1 MCLTPVNS
9 SNVGWRNITIVEF
22 YFTYDI
28 YYINNFN
35 FTGLTRW
42 LNGFHGVSMPPSQA
56 WYCTLSVTT
65 TGFASLSSTL
75 FILNMTFERLY
86 SIMVPH
92 KAASFNTVR
101 RAKMTIGCS
110 VMFSF
115 LYNVP
120 QLYTTDTRGKSCVPF
135 GKAVATVGGQI
146 YQWSS
151 TIINFIFP
159 FVFLLIMNSFI
170 IHTIRTRS
178 EMLQTRSTGQGH
190 NSGQGNKINNSEVQ
204 IFVILLLVTFGFL
217 ALTTPAYAMYFYVM
231 FVDYEQSAYLL
242 AGFSL
247 FYSVAQKAFYT
258 NYGINF
264 FFYVISGS

>member
-1 MCLTPVNS
+1 
-9 SNVGWRNITIVEF
+9 
-22 YFTYDI
+22 
-28 YYINNFN
+28 
-35 FTGLTRW
+35 
-42 LNGFHGVSMPPSQA
+42 
-56 WYCTLSVTT
+56 
-65 TGFASLSSTL
+65 
-75 FILNMTFERLY
+75 MTFERLY
-86 SIMVPH
+86 SILVPH
-92 KAASFNTVR
+92 KAASFNTVK
-101 RAKMTIGCS
+101 RAKITIACS
-110 VMFSF
+110 VIFRF

-120 QLYTTDTRGKSCVPF
+120 QLYTTNTRGKSCVPF
-135 GKAVATVGGQI
+135 GKAVASVGGQS

-170 IHTIRTRS
+170 IHTIRMRS
-178 EMLQTRSTGQGH
+178 EMLQTRSASQGS
-190 NSGQGNKINNSEVQ
+190 NSAQGNKMKISEVQ

-264 FFYVISGS
+264 FFYVISRSKFRTDLVALFKKSKLISNSLSESITQMSSLQNEHSASC

>member
-1 MCLTPVNS
+1 
-9 SNVGWRNITIVEF
+9 
-22 YFTYDI
+22 
-28 YYINNFN
+28 
-35 FTGLTRW
+35 
-42 LNGFHGVSMPPSQA
+42 MPPSQA

-75 FILNMTFERLY
+75 FILNMTFERFY
-86 SIMVPH
+86 SIIRPH
-92 KAASFNTVR
+92 KAASFNTVK
-101 RAKMTIGCS
+101 RAKITIACS
-110 VMFSF
+110 VIFSF

-135 GKAVATVGGQI
+135 GKAVATMGGQM

-170 IHTIRTRS
+170 IHTIRMRS
-178 EMLQTRSTGQGH
+178 EMLHMRSAGQGH
-190 NSGQGNKINNSEVQ
+190 NSGQGNKIKNSEVQ

-231 FVDYEQSAYLL
+231 FVDYGQSAYLL

-264 FFYVISGS
+264 FFYVISGSKFRADLVGLFKKSKLVSNTLSDSVTKMSSLQNEHSASC